1 MQIAVVGAGPAGS
14 WASTLL
20 ARRGHSVTLID
31 SQAPWE
37 KPCGG
42 GVTAKALSS
51 FGIFESELPRNN
63 VDQITIYFGDK
74 ISVTVKPE
82 QPVAV
87 VSRRELG
94 RYLLEEAEKSGVYL
108 VKSRVTQIEKSGR
121 GWRLFT
127 RDTSVQS
134 DFLIGADG
142 ATSLVRRTVGNGLPP
157 EDLSV
162 TLGYFIP
169 GNFPSHMKIYFVPA
183 FDGYIWSFPR
193 PSHISYGLITRSEP
207 GWTARAKMLL
217 SNFIAAELGAE
228 VMEAAEFYSAPVPCL
243 GPRSW
248 KKNQIAGE
256 GWALIGDAA
265 GLVDPI
271 TGEGIYYAFKSAQIL
286 ADTLDA
292 PAQYGMRV
300 HSEIGRELERAAR
313 MYRRFYRGRFLGA
326 DFKKRTVQLSRR
338 SRTLQLILANLIA
351 GNQSYLTLKKKLFLS
366 IPAIG
371 IDLITRR
378 AGMAQREV

>member
-51 FGIFESELPRNN
+51 FGIFESDLPRNN

-74 ISVTVKPE
+74 LFVSVTP
-82 QPVAV
+82 QDPIAV

-94 RYLLEEAEKSGVYL
+94 QYLLEEARKSGVSI
-108 VKSRVTQIEKSGR
+108 VKTRVTSIEQTGR
-121 GWRLFT
+121 GWRLNA
-127 RDTSVQS
+127 RDSSLQS

-142 ATSLVRRTVGNGLPP
+142 AASLVRRSVGVALKP

-169 GNFPSHMKIYFVPA
+169 GKFQAHMKIYFVPG
-183 FDGYIWSFPR
+183 FEGYIWSFPR
-193 PSHISYGLITRSEP
+193 ENHTSFGLNTRSEP
-207 GWTARAKMLL
+207 GWTSRAKTLL
-217 SNFIAAELGAE
+217 ANFIAADLGSE
-228 VMEAAEFYSAPVPCL
+228 ILEQAEFYSAPVPCL
-243 GPRSW
+243 GPRTW
-248 KKNQIAGE
+248 KKNQISGTR
-256 GWALIGDAA
+256 WALIGDAA

-271 TGEGIYYAFKSAQIL
+271 TGEGIYYAFHSAQIL
-286 ADTLDA
+286 SETIDQ
-292 PAQYGMRV
+292 PGQYEVKIG
-300 HSEIGRELERAAR
+300 STIGRELARSSR
-313 MYRRFYRGRFLGA
+313 MYKRFYRGRFLGG
-326 DFKKRTVQLSRR
+326 DFKKRTIQFSRR
-338 SRTLQLILANLIA
+338 SRTIRGILGNLIA
-351 GNQSYLTLKKKLFLS
+351 GNQSYLSLKKKLVLS
-366 IPAIG
+366 LPSIG
-371 IDLITRR
+371 IDLITGR
-378 AGMAQREV
+378 